1 MEVSAVGLLPEALL
15 VDLPEVDCQHEEI
28 FSRIETLK
36 IACFDGGFVPADEFH
51 ALLEFFKYHFATEE
65 RIAEEA
71 GLEFAE
77 HAKIHRDAL
86 RLLHKALSEVFNGVQ
101 DVHSFLR
108 FSEYWFERHINEED
122 RQFVATLQSGSH
134 TLARRLP
141 AAGTLLYSAH
151 A

>member
-1 MEVSAVGLLPEALL
+1 MKVSAVGLLPEALL
-15 VDLPEVDCQHEEI
+15 VDLPEIDLQHEEI

-36 IACFDGGFVPADEFH
+36 VACFEGGFVPADEFQ
-51 ALLEFFKYHFATEE
+51 ALLEFFEYHFATEE

-71 GLEFAE
+71 GLDFVE
-77 HAKIHRDAL
+77 HAKIHRDTL
-86 RLLHKALSEVFNGVQ
+86 RLLHKALGEVFSGTQ

-122 RQFVATLQSGSH
+122 RQFIAALQSDGE
-134 TLARRLP
+134 TLAPRIP
-141 AAGTLLYSAH
+141 AGSTPFYSVH